1 MFAYKMFLI
10 KIFKYLYHKTKNGSK
25 VKFPFSSLIGIH
37 STFEGM
43 SQIFPHTYF
52 NGHLGYG
59 YYLPHHGTIVIGDSN
74 LIGKYSQASGLLIL
88 VR

>member
-1 MFAYKMFLI
+1 MLTRLKNNYLECLRKTSYYRHQNGRLNLLSYKYNQIRLI
-10 KIFKYLYHKTKNGSK
+10 KLSYILG
-25 VKFPFSSLIGIH
+25 FSIGFD
-37 STFEGM
+37 S
-43 SQIFPHTYF
+43 
-52 NGHLGYG
+52 LGYG